1 MKQVLIDTSEGHVGI
16 VIAED
21 LIVKIFTSTLSKRF
35 GKPIHMNELTNGE
48 KLSVLRAFDKLFYD
62 KSYSKSEIELYCFVA
77 KGSKWWNNLID
88 RITQMNISVLN
99 VDYEV
104 LDILKR
110 NVNPLRLRMVNVYV
124 IKETLQFADIIA
136 FGNSHYK
143 LVKNIWKN
151 VPLKKGSAPD

>member
-1 MKQVLIDTSEGHVGI
+1 MKQVLIDTSEGHVAI

-21 LIVKIFTSTLSKRF
+21 LIVKIFTSELSKRF
-35 GKPIHMNELTNGE
+35 GKPIHMKELSKGE
-48 KLSVLRAFDKLFYD
+48 KISALKAFDTLFYD
-62 KSYSKSEIELYCFVA
+62 KSYSKSEIRLYCFLA
-77 KGSKWWNNLID
+77 EGSKWWNNLID
-88 RITQMNISVLN
+88 RITQMNLSVLN

-110 NVNPLRLRMVNVYV
+110 NVNPLRLKGVNIYT

-136 FGNSHYK
+136 FGNSHNK

-151 VPLKKGSAPD
+151 VPLEKGREPD